1 MPDEDLL
8 RRLWERLLREQKK
21 RVLKRVPKGMP
32 ATVIW
37 GPFWEDEMKRLH
49 PAVRP
54 TLQEL
59 AEQGAMATSE
69 SLGIGVDVGLVNLEA
84 LGWAHSYTFELITG
98 INGTSQKVVE
108 KALENFIT
116 TPGYTRGDFE
126 EAIVNTFGEVRAEMI
141 AVTETTR
148 AYAEGNEIG
157 ADEIRRA
164 GIELNTI
171 WLTNADDLVC
181 DICAPLHNKKR
192 GDGWTD
198 LPPAH
203 VNCRCGV
210 VHEIA

>member
-49 PAVRP
+49 PAVHP
-54 TLQEL
+54 TLQEI
-59 AEQGAMATSE
+59 AEQGAIATSE
-69 SLGIGVDVGLVNLEA
+69 MLGIGVDISLVNYEA
-84 LGWAHSYTFELITG
+84 LTWAQNYTYELISG
-98 INGTSQKVVE
+98 INATSQKVVA
-108 KALENFIT
+108 KAFENAVLR
-116 TPGYTRGDFE
+116 GYTRGQIE
-126 EAIVNTFGEVRAEMI
+126 EAIAPTFGPARAEMI

-203 VNCRCGV
+203 VNCRCGIA
-210 VHEIA
+210 HEIA